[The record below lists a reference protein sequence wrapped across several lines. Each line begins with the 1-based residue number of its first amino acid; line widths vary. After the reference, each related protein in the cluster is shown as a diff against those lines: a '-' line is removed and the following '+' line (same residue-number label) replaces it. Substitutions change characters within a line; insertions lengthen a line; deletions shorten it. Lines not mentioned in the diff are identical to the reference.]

1 MKKKKALITGISG
14 QDGAYLAK
22 FLLEKGYNVVGANR
36 QNTGSSLWRLK
47 ELNIKEKVKI
57 VKFDLLDE
65 KNINKIIRYGHY
77 DEIYN
82 LAAQSFVD
90 KSFSSPVYTSNV
102 NAIGVTKILEA
113 IRNFSNKTRFYQA
126 SSSEM
131 YGNVKSRVQDEKTNF
146 QPVSP
151 YAVSKLYAHWMLNL
165 YREAYKLFCC
175 SGILFNHDS
184 PLRGDQFVTQKIV
197 KDLVKVKLGLLP
209 FISLGNIYVKRDW
222 GYSQDYIEAMWKMLQ
237 QEKAEDFVI
246 SSGNTRTVKTFIN
259 KVARK
264 LNFKIEWQGTG
275 LNEIAV
281 NKANYQV
288 IVKINRSLFR
298 PTEVA
303 HTYGNFNKARKVLKW
318 KPKTCFDDLVT
329 IMCEAELA
337 KYK

>member
-1 MKKKKALITGISG
+1 M
-14 QDGAYLAK
+14 
-22 FLLEKGYNVVGANR
+22 
-36 QNTGSSLWRLK
+36 
-47 ELNIKEKVKI
+47 
-57 VKFDLLDE
+57 
-65 KNINKIIRYGHY
+65 
-77 DEIYN
+77 
-82 LAAQSFVD
+82 
-90 KSFSSPVYTSNV
+90 
-102 NAIGVTKILEA
+102 
-113 IRNFSNKTRFYQA
+113 
-126 SSSEM
+126 
-131 YGNVKSRVQDEKTNF
+131 
-146 QPVSP
+146 
-151 YAVSKLYAHWMLNL
+151 
-165 YREAYKLFCC
+165 
-175 SGILFNHDS
+175 
-184 PLRGDQFVTQKIV
+184 
-197 KDLVKVKLGLLP
+197 GLLP